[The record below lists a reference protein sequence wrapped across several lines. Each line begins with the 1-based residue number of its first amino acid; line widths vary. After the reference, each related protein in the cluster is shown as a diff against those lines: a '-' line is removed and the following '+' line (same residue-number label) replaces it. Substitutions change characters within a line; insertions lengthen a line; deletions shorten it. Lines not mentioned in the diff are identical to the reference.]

1 MQTLSQ
7 DKVGLTFL
15 VPHEYFKAMFSLGD
29 IFAESKNILRNSGL
43 RLSFVISRIASVRVL
58 PEG

>member
-1 MQTLSQ
+1 
-7 DKVGLTFL
+7 
-15 VPHEYFKAMFSLGD
+15 MFSLGD

-43 RLSFVISRIASVRVL
+43 RLSFVIFRIASVRVS